1 MYGFSMAGV
10 LNITCIQFL
19 VNFLDTGRVIPLKDQ
34 KFCYTLIL
42 LLYSVAL
49 VYNRAPFAS
58 SD

>member
-1 MYGFSMAGV
+1 MAGV

-34 KFCYTLIL
+34 KFCYIPIL

-58 SD
+58 SY